1 LAFETAL
8 QQFDFEQALNMFEL
22 ALVRSRRAE
31 QTTEV

>member
-1 LAFETAL
+1 MAL

-22 ALVRSRRAE
+22 ALVRTGRTV